1 LQIGSLRSSRA
12 PDYPV
17 EAEQRQIQGTVEL
30 DVMVGSAGEVQ
41 SVRLVKGPAELAGA
55 ATSAVRS
62 WQFAPT
68 LLGGHAVETEQSVI
82 FTFKIGS

>member
-1 LQIGSLRSSRA
+1 LQIGLLRSSRA

-17 EAEQRQIQGTVEL
+17 EAQQRQIQGTVEL
-30 DVMVGSAGEVQ
+30 AVMVGSAGEVQ

-55 ATSAVRS
+55 ATTAVRS

-68 LLGGHAVETEQSVI
+68 FLGGQPVETEQSVI